1 MQDAVD
7 AEVKAL
13 LALKAEYKELT
24 GEELAGGGRGGGK
37 KEKKG
42 DNKAAKENKP
52 PQKQNKPPQKQN
64 QAPQK
69 QNQAPQKQNQ
79 EKGDDATGREV
90 KKITRLVEDSLF
102 LESFSSY
109 SPP

>member
-69 QNQAPQKQNQ
+69 QNQ

-90 KKITRLVEDSLF
+90 KKITRLVKDSLF